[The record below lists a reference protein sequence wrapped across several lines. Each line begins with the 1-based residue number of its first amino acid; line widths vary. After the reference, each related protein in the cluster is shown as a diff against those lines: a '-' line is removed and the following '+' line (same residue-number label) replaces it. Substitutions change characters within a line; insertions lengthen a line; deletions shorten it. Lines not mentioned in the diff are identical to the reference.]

1 LDIRPPA
8 ARPVF
13 ALAARLLPALLLT
26 AAPLVAKTAN
36 PSADEATQAYVQG
49 RLAMADDAYGVAA
62 ERFGTALKAD
72 RDDIARRRSLDV
84 AMLSGDMK
92 AAARL
97 ANQIPLASESDATN
111 AVGDSIIA
119 LTRAAAAAAARDW
132 RAYDAA
138 RDAFN
143 APGRGGESGLVL
155 GVLLDA
161 WGKAARGDID
171 GALALADPASGRGVG
186 ASYLL
191 EHRAHILS
199 YAKRWPEAADA
210 YATIVNGEASNVSR
224 LRLAAVGAALEAAAT
239 DPAYRDRAI
248 VLLGNGAER
257 DPQLA
262 EARERLKASPRL
274 QGRKLADLVDSPQE
288 GLALMFL
295 RVAADLARERALG
308 PAINF
313 ARLATLVDP
322 TLTDGWL
329 VASDT
334 LARASKYELALQA
347 LAPVPKT
354 GAWQQLSETRR
365 AGILMASEREDEARA
380 ILTRYASRPDATAED
395 WSRIAELERRGE
407 RYPQAIA
414 AYDRAMALL
423 PPESTPATA
432 QLAFLRG
439 SAKEQAGDWT
449 GAEADLRR
457 AVELAGKNPIY
468 LNYLGYS
475 LIDRGRNVAEA
486 RELIARAY
494 ALSPE
499 NGAIIDSMGWAEHL
513 SGNHAEAVRLLET
526 ARSAEPADPTVADH
540 LGDALW
546 KAGRRIEARHAWAS
560 AAALSPEPKLAA
572 MLQKKLDFGL
582 DVATAGAL
590 ASR

>member
-1 LDIRPPA
+1 MDIR
-8 ARPVF
+8 
-13 ALAARLLPALLLT
+13 LPTACHLLLLT
-26 AAPLVAKTAN
+26 ALSLAPAPLAAKTAN
-36 PSADEATQAYVQG
+36 PTTDQAMQAYVQG
-49 RLAMADDAYGVAA
+49 RLAMAGDEYSVAA
-62 ERFGTALKAD
+62 ERFDTALRGD

-92 AAARL
+92 SAVRL
-97 ANQIPLASESDATN
+97 ANQIPLASESDSVS

-119 LTRAAAAAAARDW
+119 LTRAAGAAAARDW
-132 RAYDAA
+132 RAFDAA
-138 RDAFN
+138 RVAFN
-143 APGRGGESGLVL
+143 APGRGGESGMVL

-171 GALALADPASGRGVG
+171 GALALADPSAARGVG

-191 EHRAHILS
+191 EHRAHILA
-199 YAKRWPEAADA
+199 YAKRWAEAADT
-210 YATIVNGEASNVSR
+210 YATIVNAEGSNVSR
-224 LRLAAVGAALEAAAT
+224 LRLAAAGTALEAAAA
-239 DPAYRDRAI
+239 DPAYRDRATL
-248 VLLGNGAER
+248 LLGGGAER

-262 EARERLKASPRL
+262 EARERLKASPRMS
-274 QGRKLADLVDSPQE
+274 GRKLTDLVDSPQE

-313 ARLATLVDP
+313 SRLANLVDP
-322 TLTDGWL
+322 SLADGWL

-334 LARASKYELALQA
+334 LARASKYDLALDA
-347 LAPVPKT
+347 LKPVPKS
-354 GAWQQLSETRR
+354 GAWQQLAETRR
-365 AGILMASEREDEARA
+365 AGILIASGREDEART
-380 ILTRYASRPDATAED
+380 ILKRYANRPDATADD
-395 WSRIAELERRGE
+395 WSRIAELERRNQ
-407 RYPQAIA
+407 RYAEAIA
-414 AYDRAMALL
+414 AYDRALALL
-423 PPESTPATA
+423 PPDSEPALA
-432 QLAFLRG
+432 QLSFLRG
-439 SAKEQAGDWT
+439 SARELSGDWP

-457 AVELAGKNPIY
+457 AVELAGQNPIY

-475 LIDRGRNVAEA
+475 LIDRGLKVPEA

-513 SGNHAEAVRLLET
+513 TGNHAEAVRLLET

-572 MLQKKLDFGL
+572 MIQKKLDFGL
-582 DVATAGAL
+582 DVAL